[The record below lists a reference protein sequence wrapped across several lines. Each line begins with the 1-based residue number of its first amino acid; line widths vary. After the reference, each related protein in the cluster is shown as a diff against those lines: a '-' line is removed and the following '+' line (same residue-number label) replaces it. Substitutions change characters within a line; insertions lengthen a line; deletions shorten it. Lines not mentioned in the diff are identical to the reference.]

1 MAKTWRIINAMTN
14 RTNSS
19 RVVKQVQCGN
29 SVIDDPTAIAGEFN
43 KFFVNVGPNLAKR
56 ISASSKSPMEFLS
69 GNYFI
74 SMYLLPTTA
83 EEISDIISNLKNSA
97 SAGYDNF
104 QTKLIKF
111 CSNELASIMAHV
123 NNQSLIEGVFPDHLK
138 IARVVPIFK
147 GGDIKLVSNY
157 RPISILPTFSKIS
170 EKIMYARLEKYLTQ
184 NSILHKNQFG
194 FRPKL
199 STGLA
204 LLELL
209 DKLSSSIDMSETTV
223 GVFIDLAKAFDTVNH
238 QILLNKLQH
247 YGIRGVAFCWFQ
259 SYLTAR
265 QQCVTVT
272 NYESELAE
280 IRCGVPQGSILGPV
294 LFLIYINDL
303 NLASKLLST
312 IMFADDTNLFFT
324 GKSVHQIE
332 NIMNSE
338 LTVINEWFKA
348 NLLSL
353 NLDKTSYI
361 IFSNKKIL
369 NLNIKIQETTLIRQ
383 YETKF
388 LGVILTDKPKWNKH
402 IDVVSGKASKYVGI
416 ISKVRHLIPLHLTRL
431 LYSNLVEPYIT
442 YCNLVW
448 CLPVKTVMLDK
459 ILKTQKSTVV

>member
-1 MAKTWRIINAMTN
+1 M
-14 RTNSS
+14 
-19 RVVKQVQCGN
+19 
-29 SVIDDPTAIAGEFN
+29 IDDPAAIAGEFN

-69 GNYFI
+69 GNYCN

-83 EEISDIISNLKNSA
+83 EEIGDIIANLKNST

-111 CSNELASIMAHV
+111 CSNELALILAHV
-123 NNQSLIEGVFPDHLK
+123 NNQSLIEGVFPDRLK

-147 GGDIKLVSNY
+147 SGDNKLVSNY
-157 RPISILPTFSKIS
+157 RPISILPTFTKIS

-247 YGIRGVAFCWFQ
+247 YGIRGVAFSWFQ

-265 QQCVTVT
+265 QQCVTIA
-272 NYESELAE
+272 NCESELAI

-303 NLASKLLST
+303 NFASKLLST

-338 LTVINEWFKA
+338 LAVINEWFKA

-361 IFSNKKIL
+361 IFSNKKIS
-369 NLNIKIQETTLIRQ
+369 NLNIKIQGN
-383 YETKF
+383 F
-388 LGVILTDKPKWNKH
+388 VD
-402 IDVVSGKASKYVGI
+402 
-416 ISKVRHLIPLHLTRL
+416 
-431 LYSNLVEPYIT
+431 
-442 YCNLVW
+442 
-448 CLPVKTVMLDK
+448 
-459 ILKTQKSTVV
+459 